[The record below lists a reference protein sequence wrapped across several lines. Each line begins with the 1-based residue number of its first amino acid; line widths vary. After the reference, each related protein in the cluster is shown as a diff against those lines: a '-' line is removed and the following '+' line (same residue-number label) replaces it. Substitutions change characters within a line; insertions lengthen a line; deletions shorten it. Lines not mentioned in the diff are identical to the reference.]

1 MQHEVEKSFNGR
13 WAYPWDLMA
22 VGDYFEMSRLDVESA
37 SLRVLASGRR
47 KRGQTFTVQTSA
59 ERIRVTRHK

>member
-13 WAYPWDLMA
+13 WAYPWDAMA
-22 VGDYFEMSRLDVESA
+22 IGDFFEMNRQDVESS

-47 KRGQTFTVQTSA
+47 KKGQTFTVQTA
-59 ERIRVTRHK
+59 GQTIRVTRHQ